1 MSSGV
6 YGRGPRLGAGWVM
19 ASGEGVGT
27 GKVSK
32 GSREVKLFE
41 ITPPPPNKKHR
52 DRDKIRQIAVIAMV

>member
-1 MSSGV
+1 
-6 YGRGPRLGAGWVM
+6 M

-27 GKVSK
+27 GKVGK

-41 ITPPPPNKKHR
+41 ITPPPNKKHR

>member
-1 MSSGV
+1 MSSD
-6 YGRGPRLGAGWVM
+6 
-19 ASGEGVGT
+19 EGVGT

-52 DRDKIRQIAVIAMV
+52 DRDKIQQIAVIAMV